1 MKTGK
6 MISLLLTLALIAGL
20 FAGCGG
26 NDPGSGAA
34 DSSASGGASSA
45 TPVDP
50 GSSSEMN
57 FDEEPYEVN
66 YLYYVSSDSPNQSA
80 VSQAV
85 SDLALQELNMT
96 VNLIPM
102 TFGTYDSQI
111 SLLLAAN
118 EPLDIFP
125 TYSKNFATYI
135 ESGYLVNLAD
145 HLDAL
150 SGAREVIGESDV
162 SACYIGDFLVGLP
175 QMRERT
181 SPTGLIVR
189 KDIFEELGYSLDD
202 FHVTTED
209 YASFDQITE
218 LFAAVKEA
226 YPDMVALDGTSI
238 MALQQDDY
246 MDNLGNMFGV
256 LEDYGRTT
264 TITNRFE
271 SEQYKTFCNIA
282 RDWFTK
288 GYSSPDIAV
297 NSDSGETK
305 MQAGNSFS
313 FTCAI
318 KPNTEIEK
326 YAQTGYEVVVI
337 PLGNDAMRHTSSVSS
352 GPIAVAKASKNAEKA
367 VQFMNWT
374 YQSGEFNDLL
384 NWGVEGEDWVETA
397 DGLAAYPEGVDAN
410 SVGYHN
416 DFGWAYPNQFAGH
429 AWEGNPS
436 DIWEQYDVYNNSA
449 TPSNAFGFSFDA
461 TVVTN
466 EIAQLSAV
474 YEQYYKDIGFGV
486 VEIEPALEKFNEALY
501 AAGLQTVIDEKQA
514 QLNAWLAEQS

>member
-6 MISLLLTLALIAGL
+6 ITSLLLTLILLAGL
-20 FAGCGG
+20 LGGCGG
-26 NDPGSGAA
+26 NDTGGSGAA
-34 DSSASGGASSA
+34 SSAPGGTSSA
-45 TPVDP
+45 APSETG
-50 GSSSEMN
+50 GSSDVN
-57 FDEEPYEVN
+57 FDEEPYEIN

-145 HLDAL
+145 HLDTI
-150 SGAREVIGESDV
+150 SDAREVIGESDV

-189 KDIFEELGYSLDD
+189 KDIFNELGYSVED

-209 YASFDQITE
+209 YASFGQITE

-226 YPDMVALDGTSI
+226 YPDMVGLDGTSI
-238 MALQQDDY
+238 MAMQQDDY
-246 MDNLGNMFGV
+246 MDSLGNMFGV

-271 SEQYKTFCNIA
+271 SEQYETFCDIA
-282 RDWFTK
+282 REWFTK
-288 GYSSPDIAV
+288 GYSSSDIAV

-313 FTCAI
+313 FICAI
-318 KPNTEIEK
+318 KPNTDIEK
-326 YAQTGYEVVVI
+326 YAQTGYEVEVI

-352 GPIAVAKASKNAEKA
+352 GPIAIAKASKNAEKA
-367 VQFMNWT
+367 AQFMNWT
-374 YQSGEFNDLL
+374 YTSGAFNDLL
-384 NWGVEGEDWVETA
+384 NWGVEGEDWVETT
-397 DGLAAYPEGVDAN
+397 DGLAAYPEGVDAG

-436 DIWEQYDVYNNSA
+436 DIWEQYDVYNDSA
-449 TPSNAFGFSFDA
+449 TPSSAFGFSFDS

-466 EIAQLSAV
+466 EIAQLTAV

-486 VEIEPALEKFNEALY
+486 VDIGPALEKFNEALY
-501 AAGLQTVIDEKQA
+501 AAGLQTVMDEKQA
-514 QLNAWLAEQS
+514 QLDNWLAEQS